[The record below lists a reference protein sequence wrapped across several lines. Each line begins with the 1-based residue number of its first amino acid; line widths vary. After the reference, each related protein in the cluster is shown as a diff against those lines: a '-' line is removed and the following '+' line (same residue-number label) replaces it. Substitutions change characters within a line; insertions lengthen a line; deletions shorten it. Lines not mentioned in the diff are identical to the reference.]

1 MRFPAALAE
10 VLCWRKLLP
19 HYRRSRGLFRR
30 LRYYSAEGLRAPPCE
45 IPIIGVP
52 GQSVLK
58 QRFSQALPEVRL
70 QPGCIRVKQQQWRS
84 LEAALRCQLGLSGL
98 GGGAFPLHLALL
110 LLLLG
115 VLALSVH
122 RCRRKRQLC
131 LQNFK
136 GIVRGQCEGQSTI

>member
-1 MRFPAALAE
+1 MSLVKGLNMHSTLKCRIGGHI
-10 VLCWRKLLP
+10 RG
-19 HYRRSRGLFRR
+19 RSGL
-30 LRYYSAEGLRAPPCE
+30 
-45 IPIIGVP
+45 
-52 GQSVLK
+52 
-58 QRFSQALPEVRL
+58 
-70 QPGCIRVKQQQWRS
+70 